1 MKYFHID
8 SKIDKELFNKFLDFC
23 NANGEDEWT
32 IIIYTVGGWICMGKT
47 ILRIINLRK
56 ENVTLVLHEAYSS
69 GFYIFYE
76 AKCKKVMCS
85 NGKGM
90 FHKPSAEMLISV
102 DSKPIYAE
110 DKTIVKN
117 WTQSKKEDNKWVKK
131 FLTKKEFKDYK
142 KGYDIYFTTK
152 RMKKIF
158 PEVEII

>member
-8 SKIDKELFNKFLDFC
+8 CKIDKDLLNRFFDFC

-56 ENVTLVLHEAYSS
+56 DKVTLILHEAYSS

-90 FHKPSAEMLISV
+90 IHKAAAEMFI
-102 DSKPIYAE
+102 DTDRKPRYSE
-110 DKTIVKN
+110 DACIIKN
-117 WTQSKKEDNKWVKK
+117 WKHSKKEDDEWANK
-131 FLTKKEFKDYK
+131 FLTKKEFKKYK
-142 KGYDIYFTTK
+142 NGNEVYLTAK
-152 RMKKIF
+152 RMKQIF
-158 PEVEII
+158 PEAEII